1 MTDSGMRDHIVTL
14 IAVLTTASEIVSSSV
29 HVDRTAALV
38 ELIRIA
44 QEDMS
49 QQALVATLGGIAAAV
64 GLLDQCRVTVN
75 THPDS
80 LCAEECVQVAQLV
93 AFLARNNPSNQSEFA
108 KQGALPMLVH
118 LLVHTIEETV
128 KESVVS
134 ALIYLIRN
142 HTENQAALVDLQG
155 LSTVVAFVL
164 LEHRR
169 DYQGG
174 VEALRLL
181 TDMAISHRDFSSI
194 VAVLQHGPE
203 SLQVKMAQLV
213 GILTE
218 NNVAN
223 QNALSHTDAMSV
235 LVAHLHNGS
244 EELVEHSV
252 HAMKSL
258 AAKHTVN
265 REAIVVAGGL
275 EALTLLVTHGLG
287 TARVTAMDLLRV
299 ICGHMP
305 ALRAQIATPELLHAL
320 KAIQENKM
328 TAKFMKH
335 SADQLLN
342 ELTPP
347 SGFTM
352 PNFLATFA
360 QGLGK

>member
-1 MTDSGMRDHIVTL
+1 M
-14 IAVLTTASEIVSSSV
+14 
-29 HVDRTAALV
+29 DRTAAIK

-44 QEDMS
+44 QEDS
-49 QQALVATLGGIAAAV
+49 SHQALVATLGGIVAAV

-75 THPDS
+75 THPDG
-80 LCAEECVQVAQLV
+80 LCAEEYVQVAQLV
-93 AFLARNNPSNQSEFA
+93 AFLARNNPCNQSEIA

-118 LLVHTIEETV
+118 LLVHTTEEVV
-128 KESVVS
+128 KESVVC

-142 HTENQAALVDLQG
+142 HTENQAALVEMQG
-155 LSTVVAFVL
+155 LAPVVSLVL
-164 LEHRR
+164 QEHRR

-174 VEALRLL
+174 AEVLRLL

-194 VAVLQHGPE
+194 VVVLQHGPE

-235 LVAHLHNGS
+235 LVAHLYNGS

-258 AAKHTVN
+258 AAKHTIN
-265 REAIVVAGGL
+265 REAIVAAGGL
-275 EALTLLVTHGLG
+275 EALTLLVTNGLG

-299 ICGHMP
+299 ICGHTP
-305 ALRAQIATPELLHAL
+305 ALRAQIATPELLHTL
-320 KAIQENKM
+320 KAIQDNKM

-335 SADQLLN
+335 SADLLFQ
-342 ELTPP
+342 ELTRAT